1 MRVTSHRNMQCQVH
15 CTLLLPFEPSQVP
28 LSSRSQRTRSALL
41 IAFSAPRCCTPAARS
56 GTRPFPKPF
65 EKGFLWVPELHSKH
79 NCEWLPR
86 SSKLGFVMVRTYWNR
101 SEICHLSPKKKW
113 KRHPHFDAVIHNTSC
128 SIATNANNP
137 FSPSL
142 SSAAPLWPYPA
153 FLPDSVR
160 RPVLLPCAL
169 LLVQPSHR
177 QWQAWCRFQQCH
189 LDLDVPKP
197 LVLAGGQGSIARPVH
212 PGV

>member
-1 MRVTSHRNMQCQVH
+1 MGSRTPFKTQLRMTSKIFQARIRNGKNI
-15 CTLLLPFEPSQVP
+15 LESEWDLPSE
-28 LSSRSQRTRSALL
+28 
-41 IAFSAPRCCTPAARS
+41 
-56 GTRPFPKPF
+56 
-65 EKGFLWVPELHSKH
+65 SK
-79 NCEWLPR
+79 
-86 SSKLGFVMVRTYWNR
+86 
-101 SEICHLSPKKKW
+101 KKKW

-189 LDLDVPKP
+189 LDLDVSKP